1 MNAPLHYPQ
10 DGAPYGTPDL
20 YREQIGEAAW
30 SIGLYAEQIQRYCT
44 LGDDAGLEYS
54 TRCLIAHARFA
65 AGILADLKSMK
76 AEQAARQ
83 QSLTQPAAAK
93 ESAHAV

>member
-1 MNAPLHYPQ
+1 MNAPFNHSQ
-10 DGAPYGTPDL
+10 EGAAYGTPEL
-20 YREQIGEAAW
+20 YREHIGEAAW
-30 SIGLYAEQIQRYCT
+30 SIGLYAEQIQRYCA

-54 TRCLIAHARFA
+54 TRCLIAHARHA

-83 QSLTQPAAAK
+83 QSLTQPAAAR
-93 ESAHAV
+93 ETTHAV